1 MNSFFH
7 RAAATLQQHWWRPRP
22 SWLALALLPLA
33 GLYLLLAGL
42 NRLSWQ
48 LRKRPALPVPVVV
61 VGNLIVGG
69 AGKTPT
75 TIALVQWLQ
84 SQGWQPGIVSR
95 GYGRA
100 DPSLL
105 LVTAQTP
112 ARLAGDEPLLMHLRT
127 GAPVAVGRDRVAA
140 AQALLAAH
148 PSVDLIVSDDGL
160 QHWRLQHDLS
170 LIVFDGRGAGNRLP
184 LPAGPLRQRLPRH
197 LPPGSWVVYNADAP
211 TTPLPGGCARRGP
224 GGAVALSDWWQ
235 GAAGSMATLA
245 HLRAKSE
252 ENPLLAAAGIASPS
266 RFFDMLRA
274 AGLRLREL
282 PLPDHADLAALPWPA
297 NEPDVLLTEKD
308 AVKLP
313 PGSTGSTR
321 VWVVTLDFE
330 LPAMLTGALRPALAS
345 LIAAEHDR

>member
-1 MNSFFH
+1 MNKLLH
-7 RAAATLQQHWWRPRP
+7 RAAATLQQHWWHPRP

-100 DPSLL
+100 DAELR
-105 LVTAQTP
+105 LVTAETP
-112 ARLAGDEPLLMHLRT
+112 ARLVGDEPLLMHLRT
-127 GAPVAVGRDRVAA
+127 GAPVAVARDRVAA
-140 AQALLAAH
+140 ALALLAAH
-148 PSVDLIVSDDGL
+148 PAVNLIVSDDGL

-170 LIVFDGRGAGNRLP
+170 LIVFDGRGAGNRLL

-197 LPPGSWVVYNADAP
+197 LPPRSWVVYNADAP
-211 TTPLPGGCARRGP
+211 TTPLPGGCARRGL

-235 GAAGSMATLA
+235 GAGGSMATLA

-282 PLPDHADLAALPWPA
+282 PLPDHADLAALPWPT

-308 AVKLP
+308 AAKLP
-313 PGSTGSTR
+313 PGSTGNTCA
-321 VWVVTLDFE
+321 WVVTLDFE
-330 LPAMLTGALRPALAS
+330 LPAMLTDALRSALAS
-345 LIAAEHDR
+345 LIADHDR